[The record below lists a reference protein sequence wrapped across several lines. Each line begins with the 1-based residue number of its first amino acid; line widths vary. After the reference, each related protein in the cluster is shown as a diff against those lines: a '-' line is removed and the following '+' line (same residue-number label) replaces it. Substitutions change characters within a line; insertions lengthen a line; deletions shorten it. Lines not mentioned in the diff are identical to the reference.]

1 MSISENKIE
10 LVKLLL
16 ETEDLYILDQIK
28 NIFENREKDFWLDLP
43 EKIKEGISKS
53 IGQAES
59 GELIEHKEVL
69 KKYQNYL

>member
-1 MSISENKIE
+1 LK
-10 LVKLLL
+10 
-16 ETEDLYILDQIK
+16 TE
-28 NIFENREKDFWLDLP
+28 FWLDLP

-53 IGQAES
+53 IGQAER

>member
-53 IGQAES
+53 IGQAER

>member
-28 NIFENREKDFWLDLP
+28 NIFENR
-43 EKIKEGISKS
+43 
-53 IGQAES
+53 
-59 GELIEHKEVL
+59 VL
-69 KKYQNYL
+69 VRFTRKNQRRH